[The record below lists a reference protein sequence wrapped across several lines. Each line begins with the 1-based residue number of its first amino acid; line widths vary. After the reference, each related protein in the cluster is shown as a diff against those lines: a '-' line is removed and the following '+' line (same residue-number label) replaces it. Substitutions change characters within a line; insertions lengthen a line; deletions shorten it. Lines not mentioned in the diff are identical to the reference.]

1 VRLLVASLFLVAFL
15 DALTTY
21 IIVAWG
27 LGVETNPAVADV
39 VNSNPAVLF
48 PLAFISAAV
57 LAVALHVAAWLS
69 NRLPPRLR
77 VAVMRYLTW
86 AVAAVVLVRAA
97 VVVNNLAIIVNA

>member
-1 VRLLVASLFLVAFL
+1 MRLLVASLFLVAFL

-48 PLAFISAAV
+48 PLAFISAAPASAT
-57 LAVALHVAAWLS
+57 AVAVERLAS
-69 NRLPPRLR
+69 RLPAQLR
-77 VAVMRYLTW
+77 ARVMR
-86 AVAAVVLVRAA
+86 AVSVACAAAVLIRAA
-97 VVVNNLAIIVNA
+97 VVANNLAIITS

>member
-27 LGVETNPAVADV
+27 LGVEANPAVADV

-48 PLAFISAAV
+48 PLAFISATV

-69 NRLPPRLR
+69 NRVPPRLR

-86 AVAAVVLVRAA
+86 AVAAAVLVRAA